1 MKQAALFLIFLACCA
16 FICVHSKSIY
26 QLNEEE
32 ETIPDLL
39 NFQSQNELE
48 SHEIERRRNSEQ
60 SRNWDDHR
68 DNSISQSCVGLH
80 GSWFC

>member
-1 MKQAALFLIFLACCA
+1 MKQAAFFLVFLA
-16 FICVHSKSIY
+16 FICVHSRSIY

-48 SHEIERRRNSEQ
+48 SHEIERRRNSKLSQ
-60 SRNWDDHR
+60 NWDDHR
-68 DNSISQSCVGLH
+68 DDSVSQSCVGLQ